1 MILNK
6 INILISII
14 LLLVL
19 LSFLVFNFHII
30 DFLHIDNNVKRNI
43 FEPIIRSNNNIKSI
57 NVNVDVNIETEIEK
71 EIEKIDSIN
80 EREKSENIE
89 KIMDFNKNHGDMYLN
104 LMNMNISSN
113 KYISLVNN
121 KLPLVVNLAALKRSE
136 IAILQFDSRKL
147 SDYWHAS
154 AIWNKKYCDEHGHI
168 YIYYSTPNDNS
179 KKNTMCAYEE
189 GL

>member
-6 INILISII
+6 INLLIFII

-19 LSFLVFNFHII
+19 LSFFLFNFHII
-30 DFLHIDNNVKRNI
+30 DFLHIDNNVKHNML
-43 FEPIIRSNNNIKSI
+43 ESIIHSNNN
-57 NVNVDVNIETEIEK
+57 VDNLNVNIETEIEK
-71 EIEKIDSIN
+71 EIEKIDIIN
-80 EREKSENIE
+80 ERDKSNNIENIIE
-89 KIMDFNKNHGDMYLN
+89 FNKNHGDMYLN
-104 LMNMNISSN
+104 LMNINISTSS
-113 KYISLVNN
+113 YISLEKNT
-121 KLPLVVNLAALKRSE
+121 LPLVVNLASLKRTE

-168 YIYYSTPNDNS
+168 YIYYSTPIDNT

-189 GL
+189 G